1 MKEWRDKQN
10 QKGFTLAEMLIVVAI
25 IAVLVSI
32 SVPVF
37 TDKLEKARE
46 ASDIANMRSAKA
58 AAIMDYLDGTIVLD
72 DNKEAGPYYYNVSE
86 GVLKE
91 DIEDD
96 LPAYGQGTD
105 SIDGG
110 MRFDDYNETGGDG
123 KVIGTDAKG
132 KVIKVMITATEG
144 DSDLDAGILVEMSW
158 VDE

>member
-1 MKEWRDKQN
+1 
-10 QKGFTLAEMLIVVAI
+10 MLFLVAI
-25 IAVLVSI
+25 IAVLFSI

-91 DIEDD
+91 DIEDA

-132 KVIKVMITATEG
+132 KVIKIMITATEG